1 MNPFPDP
8 NVVSESLNTDVKRV
22 ISEIFKTKGSIEFY
36 DFVRIIELAIES
48 NEHEKA
54 QILGFYCANCI
65 INSDNDHQ
73 TKQELING
81 IYREIYAGPRG
92 ASGTSEQGLDMDTL

>member
-8 NVVSESLNTDVKRV
+8 NVVSESLN
-22 ISEIFKTKGSIEFY
+22 TKGSIEFY

-48 NEHEKA
+48 NKHETA

-73 TKQELING
+73 TKQELIDG
-81 IYREIYAGPRG
+81 IYREIYTLRNEGT
-92 ASGTSEQGLDMDTL
+92 SGTSDQGLDMDTL